1 MVAIAQQSNLL
12 RPRSNLKL
20 SCICHRIR
28 PHFCTIWSMNGR
40 IVRQPP
46 LFSQFRHNLQ
56 QNFKQTAT
64 SMPPLSRRGL
74 KSSLT
79 TSAILTKKKKGKN
92 YFCHLPCIPV
102 GAIQFL
108 QHWTGSAAL
117 KEEKR
122 NKNQTRRTQSLSS
135 SQHFLRNSGS
145 KDQQWFYGNS
155 SELCLPSFQLQCV
168 KLCFGFFC
176 S

>member
-28 PHFCTIWSMNGR
+28 PHFCTTWSMNGR

-74 KSSLT
+74 KSSLK
-79 TSAILTKKKKGKN
+79 TSAILTKKKRKKLFLPFALYSSGCYTVSTALDRISSIKRRKKKQKSNQKN
-92 YFCHLPCIPV
+92 IV
-102 GAIQFL
+102 TQFQSTL
-108 QHWTGSAAL
+108 S
-117 KEEKR
+117 EEFW
-122 NKNQTRRTQSLSS
+122 Q
-135 SQHFLRNSGS
+135 
-145 KDQQWFYGNS
+145 
-155 SELCLPSFQLQCV
+155 
-168 KLCFGFFC
+168 
-176 S
+176 